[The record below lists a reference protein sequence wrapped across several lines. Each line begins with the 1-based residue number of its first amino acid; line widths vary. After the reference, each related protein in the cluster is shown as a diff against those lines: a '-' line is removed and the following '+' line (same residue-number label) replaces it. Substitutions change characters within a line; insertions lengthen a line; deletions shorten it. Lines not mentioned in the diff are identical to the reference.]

1 MTEIFLALVFF
12 IAAFLCLAV
21 EVFIIPGFGVVGI
34 LGIILLVAAIV
45 YTWITLG
52 ALWGIGMLVLSFI
65 LFGVGIW
72 IVSRTRWGKKFVLQ
86 TSQKGAVS
94 SLGHDN
100 LDLVGKEGVAGSD
113 LHPTG
118 TALVGGRKIDVMTSG
133 VYIKKG
139 SRVKVVEASGPRIV
153 VEEIT

>member
-12 IAAFLCLAV
+12 IAAFICLAV

-45 YTWITLG
+45 YTWLTLG

-65 LFGVGIW
+65 LFGIGVW
-72 IVSRTRWGKKFVLQ
+72 IVSRTRWGKKFVLL

-94 SLGHDN
+94 SLGHDH
-100 LDLVGKEGVAGSD
+100 LDLVGKEGVAESN
-113 LHPTG
+113 LHPAG
-118 TALVGGRKIDVMTSG
+118 SALVEGRKIDVITNG

-139 SRVKVVEASGPRIV
+139 SRIRVVEASGPRIV